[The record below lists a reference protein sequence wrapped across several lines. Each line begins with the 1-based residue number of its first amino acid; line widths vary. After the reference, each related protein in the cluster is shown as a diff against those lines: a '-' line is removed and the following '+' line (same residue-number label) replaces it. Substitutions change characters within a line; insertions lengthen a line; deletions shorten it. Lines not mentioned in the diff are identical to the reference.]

1 MTGRYVEVR
10 VSGLPAPL
18 AGGELLGFLDDS
30 VLGAWE
36 ADGRIHLYW
45 PEAVFHP
52 RILEQLQAALDRLG
66 GGRAEVE
73 HVSEPDWIALWAE
86 SVRPVRIGRR
96 FLVRQS
102 WTSAPVGPGE
112 IELVIDPRRAFGT
125 GHHPTTQLLV
135 ETLEERIRG
144 GERLLDVGTGSGLLA
159 MAALRLGAR
168 SAMGIDADADAI
180 ACAREYAAENG
191 FGPELVLR
199 VARLEELPAAAFD
212 VVAANLDR
220 ETLIRHAARLRAFL
234 APRGLLL
241 VSGVLSEDR
250 ADLAAAFSA
259 AGGTIRGWREREEW
273 AAAEIG
279 FD

>member
-1 MTGRYVEVR
+1 VTGRYVEVR
-10 VSGLPAPL
+10 VSDLPAPL
-18 AGGELLGFLDDS
+18 SGGELLGFLDDS

-73 HVSEPDWIALWAE
+73 HVEQPDWVALWAE
-86 SVRPVRIGRR
+86 SVQPVRIGRR
-96 FLVRQS
+96 FVVRQS
-102 WTSAPVGPGE
+102 WTSAPLSPGD

-135 ETLEERIRG
+135 EILEERIHG
-144 GERLLDVGTGSGLLA
+144 GERFLDVGTGSGILA

-168 SAMGIDADADAI
+168 SAFAVDADPDAI

-191 FGPELVLR
+191 FGPELALR
-199 VARLEELPAAAFD
+199 IARLEDLPAAAFD
-212 VVAANLDR
+212 VVAANIDR
-220 ETLIRHAARLRAFL
+220 ETLIRHAARLGAFL
-234 APRGLLL
+234 APRGMLL
-241 VSGVLSEDR
+241 VSGVLREDR
-250 ADLAAAFSA
+250 ADLAAGFSA
-259 AGGTIRGWREREEW
+259 VGGAIARWRESDEW
-273 AAAEIG
+273 AVAEIA
-279 FD
+279 F

>member
-1 MTGRYVEVR
+1 VTGRYVEVR
-10 VSGLPAPL
+10 VSGLPAL
-18 AGGELLGFLDDS
+18 LSGGELLGFLDDS

-36 ADGRIHLYW
+36 AEGRIHLYW

-52 RILEQLQAALDRLG
+52 RILEQLQTTLDRLG

-73 HVSEPDWIALWAE
+73 SISEPDWIALWAE

-96 FLVRQS
+96 FVVRQS
-102 WTSAPVGPGE
+102 WTSAPLGPGD

-135 ETLEERIRG
+135 ELLEERIRG
-144 GERLLDVGTGSGLLA
+144 GERFLDTGTGSGILA

-168 SAMGIDADADAI
+168 SATAIDADADAI

-212 VVAANLDR
+212 VVTANLDR

-234 APRGLLL
+234 APRGMLL
-241 VSGVLSEDR
+241 VSGVLREDQS
-250 ADLAAAFSA
+250 DLAAAFSA
-259 AGGTIRGWREREEW
+259 AGGAIREWRERDEW
-273 AAAEIG
+273 AAGEIA
-279 FD
+279 F

>member
-1 MTGRYVEVR
+1 VTGRYVEVR

-18 AGGELLGFLDDS
+18 SGGELLGFLDDS

-36 ADGRIHLYW
+36 AEGRIHLYW

-52 RILEQLQAALDRLG
+52 RILEQLQTTLDRLG

-73 HVSEPDWIALWAE
+73 SISEPDWIALWAE

-96 FLVRQS
+96 FVVRQS
-102 WTSAPVGPGE
+102 WTSAPLGPGD

-135 ETLEERIRG
+135 ELLEERIRG
-144 GERLLDVGTGSGLLA
+144 GERFLDTGTGSGILA

-168 SAMGIDADADAI
+168 SATAIDADADAI
-180 ACAREYAAENG
+180 ACAREYGAENG

-212 VVAANLDR
+212 VVTANLDR

-234 APRGLLL
+234 APRGMLL
-241 VSGVLSEDR
+241 VSGVLREDQS
-250 ADLAAAFSA
+250 DLAAAFSA
-259 AGGTIRGWREREEW
+259 AGGAIREWRERDEW
-273 AAAEIG
+273 AAGEIA
-279 FD
+279 F